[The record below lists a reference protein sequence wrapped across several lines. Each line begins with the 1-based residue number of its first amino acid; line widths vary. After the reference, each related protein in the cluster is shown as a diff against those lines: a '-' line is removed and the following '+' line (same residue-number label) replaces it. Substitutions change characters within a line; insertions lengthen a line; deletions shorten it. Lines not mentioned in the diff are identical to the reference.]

1 MCVSNFAGASHFALC
16 FRIVGAV
23 PLMGVPTSLAQ
34 FVLSVHRRKRL
45 SVISGRC
52 RETGA
57 IEPFDA
63 KELRDD
69 VLESLKKAYQS

>member
-1 MCVSNFAGASHFALC
+1 
-16 FRIVGAV
+16 
-23 PLMGVPTSLAQ
+23 MGVPTSLAQ
-34 FVLSVHRRKRL
+34 FVLSAHRRKRL